1 MAADKRRE
9 MEEYI
14 KNIRRDMDSRLAVLE
29 KDIVYMSELVK
40 YLNSVSIN

>member
-1 MAADKRRE
+1 